1 MTEGR
6 TKNAYLNIVF
16 AVLLQIVTF
25 IRGLI
30 LPQIIIPAYGS
41 DVNGLISSITQFLT
55 YISLLEAGVGSIFRA
70 SLYKPLAIRDMDG
83 VSGIINEQKRFYRKI
98 GYIFVF
104 YVLALCVI
112 YPLIAKTDMDRPYI
126 ISCILILSVST
137 FAEYFISLP
146 YVSLLSADQKLRISY
161 VVSIIYTVVNIAVS
175 LFWVSFKADI
185 RLIYLSMCIIGLL
198 RPLFYTL
205 YVRKHYRLSKHTQP
219 DKTALKQRWNGMVH
233 HFAFYIH
240 TNTDAA
246 ILTVF
251 ISTAMVS
258 VYNVYGAV
266 ILGMERIITS
276 ISTGTAA
283 GLGNLLVTNDEKRI
297 NQTVNI
303 FELVQGGVATVF
315 YTITALLLIPFVRIY
330 SANMTDMNYIQPLF
344 GYIFIFAEAIY
355 CFRCIYSTIS
365 TNANK
370 FKETQLG
377 AILECATNIV
387 ISLLLVIVAELGI
400 LGVAIGTAIA
410 MFVRYVFEIIF
421 LSKNVIYRPL
431 KNPLKMLFL
440 SMLISLVSVLICNSI
455 MDYNCIDSAFKWV
468 LFAIPTSLITVVV
481 AAVGY
486 TCCYKSVVKKLFH
499 KILKRGAE

>member
-1 MTEGR
+1 
-6 TKNAYLNIVF
+6 
-16 AVLLQIVTF
+16 
-25 IRGLI
+25 
-30 LPQIIIPAYGS
+30 
-41 DVNGLISSITQFLT
+41 
-55 YISLLEAGVGSIFRA
+55 
-70 SLYKPLAIRDMDG
+70 
-83 VSGIINEQKRFYRKI
+83 
-98 GYIFVF
+98 
-104 YVLALCVI
+104 
-112 YPLIAKTDMDRPYI
+112 
-126 ISCILILSVST
+126 
-137 FAEYFISLP
+137 
-146 YVSLLSADQKLRISY
+146 
-161 VVSIIYTVVNIAVS
+161 
-175 LFWVSFKADI
+175 
-185 RLIYLSMCIIGLL
+185 
-198 RPLFYTL
+198 
-205 YVRKHYRLSKHTQP
+205 
-219 DKTALKQRWNGMVH
+219 MVH

-240 TNTDAA
+240 TNTDSA

-486 TCCYKSVVKKLFH
+486 TCCYKSVVKKLLH